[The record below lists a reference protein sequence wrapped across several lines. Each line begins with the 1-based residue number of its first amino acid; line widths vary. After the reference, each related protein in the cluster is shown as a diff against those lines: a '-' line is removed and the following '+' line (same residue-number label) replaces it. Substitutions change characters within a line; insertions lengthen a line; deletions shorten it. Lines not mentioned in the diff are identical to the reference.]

1 MDKQTRQ
8 ELEQRISAVAEIVE
22 KRQRSLE
29 ELDLS
34 SWVARTTQLLGDLNI
49 AIAAVST
56 ITEQASRSGGEEASI
71 EAARDAA
78 RKARSSI
85 QTIERTLN
93 LQQILDSDQ
102 TLQQAVSD
110 AVEAIRQIKDSL
122 VETPSPQPN
131 KGIEANPS

>member
-1 MDKQTRQ
+1 VDKQTRQ